1 MKALLLAPDPLDRR
15 RPPLQIPSD
24 EFALDAFE
32 DASAFFAGAHR
43 GGHEVAALAPERVH
57 VTSSVPAWM
66 ERD

>member
-15 RPPLQIPSD
+15 RPPLQIPS
-24 EFALDAFE
+24 AAASVAFE
-32 DASAFFAGAHR
+32 DASALFAGAHR

>member
-1 MKALLLAPDPLDRR
+1 MKPLLLAPPLDRR
-15 RPPLQIPSD
+15 RPPLQIPSAAAS
-24 EFALDAFE
+24 EFEETSAL
-32 DASAFFAGAHR
+32 FAGAHR

>member
-15 RPPLQIPSD
+15 RPPLQIPSAFVD
-24 EFALDAFE
+24 SFE
-32 DASAFFAGAHR
+32 DASALFGGAHR

>member
-1 MKALLLAPDPLDRR
+1 MKALLLAPPLDRR
-15 RPPLQIPSD
+15 RPPLGRPASAS
-24 EFALDAFE
+24 EFE
-32 DASAFFAGAHR
+32 ETSAFFAGAHR

>member
-1 MKALLLAPDPLDRR
+1 MKALLLAPTLDRR
-15 RPPLQIPSD
+15 RPPLQIPS
-24 EFALDAFE
+24 AAASDAFE
-32 DASAFFAGAHR
+32 DASALFAGAHR

>member
-15 RPPLQIPSD
+15 RPPLQIPSAAAVAS
-24 EFALDAFE
+24 EFE
-32 DASAFFAGAHR
+32 DTSALFVGAHR

>member
-1 MKALLLAPDPLDRR
+1 MKALLLAPPLDRR
-15 RPPLQIPSD
+15 RPPLQIPSRG
-24 EFALDAFE
+24 FRRFE
-32 DASAFFAGAHR
+32 DASALFGGAHR

>member
-1 MKALLLAPDPLDRR
+1 MKTHPR
-15 RPPLQIPSD
+15 
-24 EFALDAFE
+24 
-32 DASAFFAGAHR
+32 FFAGAHR